1 MAYLLQSIYRASLEK
16 LECHDVVGEE
26 VGEEEGEEE
35 SSEVSQ
41 LNGSSE
47 EMDPQCNTSERSV
60 DGLQSPLP
68 TMEQFLGQ
76 YQLVYHDSN
85 LVCGFCSQS
94 SLSLPCFSVQIK
106 HKIIQKHEVCSA
118 TTSTPPLESTHRELS
133 FEWSHL

>member
-1 MAYLLQSIYRASLEK
+1 MAYLLQSIYRVSLEK

-26 VGEEEGEEE
+26 VGEEE

-41 LNGSSE
+41 LNGSIE

-85 LVCGFCSQS
+85 LVCGFCCLSHRFHCHV
-94 SLSLPCFSVQIK
+94 SLFKLNIK
-106 HKIIQKHEVCSA
+106 
-118 TTSTPPLESTHRELS
+118 T
-133 FEWSHL
+133 